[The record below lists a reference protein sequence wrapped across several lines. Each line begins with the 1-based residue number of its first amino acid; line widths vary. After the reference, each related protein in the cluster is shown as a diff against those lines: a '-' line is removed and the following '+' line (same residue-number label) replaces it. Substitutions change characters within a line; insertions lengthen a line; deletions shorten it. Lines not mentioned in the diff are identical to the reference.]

1 METTNLELYKIVSL
15 RNDVASGI
23 CFMCECEDDAG
34 TWCGT
39 ADGG

>member
-23 CFMCECEDDAG
+23 CPKCNCEDDTG

-39 ADGG
+39 AGD